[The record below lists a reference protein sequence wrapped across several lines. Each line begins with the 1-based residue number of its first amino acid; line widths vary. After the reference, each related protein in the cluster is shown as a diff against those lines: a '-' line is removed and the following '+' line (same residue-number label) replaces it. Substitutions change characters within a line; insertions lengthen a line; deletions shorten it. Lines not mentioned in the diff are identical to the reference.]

1 MTEPA
6 LPQIERMVARAK
18 AIGLTP
24 SEWASAAGL
33 ARSTVF
39 HLTRGTG
46 PRGPH
51 VGTLG
56 TLADA
61 LQRRELEL
69 LRHLIELHGV
79 PDDEERAA

>member
-1 MTEPA
+1 MEPA
-6 LPQIERMVARAK
+6 LPRFEHLVVRAK

-24 SEWASAAGL
+24 SEWASAAGV

-51 VGTLG
+51 IGTLG

-61 LQRRELEL
+61 LQRREMEL
-69 LRHLIELHGV
+69 LRHLIDLHGV
-79 PDDEERAA
+79 PEEQAA